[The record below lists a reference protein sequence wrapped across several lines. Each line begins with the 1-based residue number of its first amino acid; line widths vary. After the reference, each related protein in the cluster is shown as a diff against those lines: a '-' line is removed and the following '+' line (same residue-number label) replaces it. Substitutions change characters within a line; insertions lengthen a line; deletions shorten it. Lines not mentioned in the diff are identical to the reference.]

1 MGIEF
6 MSGARRLP
14 TSPCRIT
21 VENYL
26 AIERAAPVRHEY
38 YDGEIVAMAGE
49 SLAHGIICQNIG
61 GLLYVQLKG
70 TPCFAVAK
78 DTKVRSGLG
87 VASSRS
93 TSGMFSYPD
102 ILVVCG
108 EAEFFDDQSD
118 VIVNPTA
125 IIEVLSK
132 STESYDRGEKFQR
145 YRAWNATLVDYVLVS
160 QSKPFIEHF
169 RRQADDTWLLS
180 EAAGLE
186 TALAVP
192 TISCKLNLADVYDRI
207 VFPEAQP
214 ELGG

>member
-1 MGIEF
+1 
-6 MSGARRLP
+6 MSGVLRLP
-14 TSPCRIT
+14 TSPHRIT
-21 VENYL
+21 IEEYL
-26 AIERAAPVRHEY
+26 ADERAALNRHEY
-38 YDGEIVAMAGE
+38 LDGEIIAMAGE

-108 EAEFFDDQSD
+108 EAQFFDDQSD
-118 VIVNPTA
+118 VIANPTA
-125 IIEVLSK
+125 ILEVLSK

-160 QSKPFIEHF
+160 QTKPFVEHF
-169 RRQADDTWLLS
+169 RRQADDTWNLS
-180 EAAGLE
+180 EAVGLE
-186 TALAVP
+186 AAVTIP
-192 TISCKLNLADVYDRI
+192 SISCTLQLADVYDRI
-207 VFPEAQP
+207 AFPESPP
-214 ELGG
+214 ELGE

>member
-1 MGIEF
+1 VN
-6 MSGARRLP
+6 S
-14 TSPCRIT
+14 T
-21 VENYL
+21 VVEYL
-26 AIERAAPVRHEY
+26 AGERAASNRHEY
-38 YDGEIVAMAGE
+38 FDGEIVAMSGE

-61 GLLYVQLKG
+61 GLLYAQLKG

-108 EAEFFDDQSD
+108 DAEFFDDQSD

-145 YRAWNATLVDYVLVS
+145 YRTWNATFVDYVLVS
-160 QSKPFIEHF
+160 QTKQFVEHF
-169 RRQADDTWLLS
+169 RRQPDDTWNLS
-180 EAAGLE
+180 EAAGLDA
-186 TALAVP
+186 TVTVP
-192 TISCKLNLADVYDRI
+192 SIACTLRLADVYDRI
-207 VFPEAQP
+207 VIPESQP
-214 ELGG
+214 ELGE